1 MIQEQM
7 QQAGT
12 IATLATYS
20 VEVLALGGLT
30 WGAMKGFTIQLD
42 STMEAGKKRKRIKF
56 WTAQLFG
63 PLAAVA
69 AHAMGFLVS
78 PEAGFGGYVGA
89 ALFGYMATRS
99 AVGAHH
105 GIEAIQDASKA
116 KKSRLPQ

>member
-1 MIQEQM
+1 MIQEAVQS
-7 QQAGT
+7 GG
-12 IATLATYS
+12 ISTLATYS

-42 STMEAGKKRKRIKF
+42 STMSAGKKRKRIKF

-63 PLAAVA
+63 PLAAMG

-78 PEAGFGGYVGA
+78 PSAGLGGYVGA
-89 ALFGYMATRS
+89 ALFGYMATWS

-105 GIEAIQDASKA
+105 GVEAIQAKSKA